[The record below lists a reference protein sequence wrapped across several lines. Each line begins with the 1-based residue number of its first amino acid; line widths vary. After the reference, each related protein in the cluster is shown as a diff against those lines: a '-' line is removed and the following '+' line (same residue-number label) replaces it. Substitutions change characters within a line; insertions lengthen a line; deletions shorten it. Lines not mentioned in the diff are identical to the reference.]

1 MATISQI
8 RGMLLEEALLYLL
21 RLSGYRTVEKA
32 VHNGVHDETLND
44 GRNGLEVLGRGE
56 KHQIDAVADLIYTP
70 PFSNPQRLLL
80 EAKYQSKRRTGILVI
95 RNAVGVRKDVDEYW
109 FSRDGVSIK
118 SRYCYQYAVFS
129 NSGYTANA
137 ERYAYAHNIY
147 LISLEN
153 NLFIQPIIQSISN
166 LTSESFEAKSENKIY
181 VDLSYLRREI
191 RRNLQN
197 YWQEEIYEE
206 VDGVTDRAIELINDF
221 YSNCMKVRGA
231 VLGMIANQFPIF
243 LIPAPDTDI
252 SYLEANNVYSARI
265 KNCEGKWYLSFD
277 FPHDGLRY
285 SPNKKVFEFSFDL
298 PPNLF
303 YNYVTNQNFCKSK
316 SLNEFYSD
324 IQTIITSEEQVRY
337 VTFKLDENWFPLVL
351 DELNR
356 RRQDEEQ

>member
-32 VHNGVHDETLND
+32 VHNGVHDDTLND

-80 EAKYQSKRRTGILVI
+80 EAKYQ
-95 RNAVGVRKDVDEYW
+95 
-109 FSRDGVSIK
+109 
-118 SRYCYQYAVFS
+118 
-129 NSGYTANA
+129 
-137 ERYAYAHNIY
+137 
-147 LISLEN
+147 
-153 NLFIQPIIQSISN
+153 
-166 LTSESFEAKSENKIY
+166 
-181 VDLSYLRREI
+181 
-191 RRNLQN
+191 
-197 YWQEEIYEE
+197 
-206 VDGVTDRAIELINDF
+206 
-221 YSNCMKVRGA
+221 
-231 VLGMIANQFPIF
+231 
-243 LIPAPDTDI
+243 
-252 SYLEANNVYSARI
+252 
-265 KNCEGKWYLSFD
+265 
-277 FPHDGLRY
+277 
-285 SPNKKVFEFSFDL
+285 
-298 PPNLF
+298 
-303 YNYVTNQNFCKSK
+303 SK